1 MTVRKRK
8 KTGSSAPVVESTAQ
22 DAVDGAEL
30 PPEDLPSADPVEP
43 ADEAPAEGPAQGTE
57 TKSRRRSKAQA
68 AEEDA
73 EVQGDALV
81 SGAAAEG
88 AAAADESDDDAEFGG
103 DVRIVTPSTKPQL
116 KRALESLIFVSDQ
129 ILSVQQLGRSLGTKA
144 QDVREALDELIEEYQ
159 GRGIELVEIS
169 GGYQFRSAPACAQYV
184 RDLVAK
190 KPARLTRAQVET
202 LALIAYR
209 QPITR
214 PEIDDVRGVDSG
226 SALKVLTERD
236 LIKVL
241 GRKEEVG
248 RPLLYGTT
256 PFFLEFF
263 GLSSMRDLPTLR
275 EFTELT
281 AEHRELFKRKTGEAF
296 TDELLA
302 AQEAELGPIDG
313 PDPEEAEA
321 REEVIDEEEMAI
333 ADSDLMGDLTSSGG
347 VDGADSDSPDLS

>member
-8 KTGSSAPVVESTAQ
+8 KTGSSGSSGPSAESTAR
-22 DAVDGAEL
+22 DVAGEAEL
-30 PPEDLPSADPVEP
+30 PQEDLQHVE
-43 ADEAPAEGPAQGTE
+43 DTEA
-57 TKSRRRSKAQA
+57 SRRQRSA
-68 AEEDA
+68 AEDA
-73 EVQGDALV
+73 EAQGDALV

-88 AAAADESDDDAEFGG
+88 AERAAEGEDEAVDMDS

-129 ILSVQQLGRSLGTKA
+129 ILPVQQLTRMLGSRV
-144 QDVREALDELIEEYQ
+144 QDVREALAELIEEYQ

-263 GLSSMRDLPTLR
+263 GLSSMRELPTLR

-321 REEVIDEEEMAI
+321 REEVIDEDELAA
-333 ADSDLMGDLTSSGG
+333 ADSDLMGDMASPGAE
-347 VDGADSDSPDLS
+347 DGSDNDAADLA